1 MNTLIDYAAPMMQIE
16 KLLKDMHNDLLE
28 KDINAAFEK
37 SVLLIAETRVL
48 SNTIVILKEKEQQNA
63 LRKQTPPLQEG
74 VSATDSAG
82 GDSGQVGTSAGEEG
96 VGQKRH

>member
-63 LRKQTPPLQEG
+63 LRKQTPPLQERVPAADQPG
-74 VSATDSAG
+74 GNTRQAGAPTRATRF
-82 GDSGQVGTSAGEEG
+82 
-96 VGQKRH
+96 GQKRH